1 MQLRALILGAAGV
14 VTAFGFM
21 LGVGAWQRGDLP
33 WQEEPTTS
41 AARIRAADLST
52 MTWQLT
58 SHEGEPVE
66 PQDWLGQA
74 TLVFFGFTWCPDVCP
89 MTLSNISDWLE
100 ELGPDA
106 DRLAVYLVTVDPE
119 RDTPDVLAD
128 YLSHFDPRITGLTGA
143 PAEIAR
149 AAEAFGVTYR
159 RVPREDGDYTMD
171 HTSGV
176 LVFDPDGRLARI
188 IDLHENP
195 QAAVPKIRQALKQE
209 A

>member
-1 MQLRALILGAAGV
+1 MRRRTLILGGAGLLA
-14 VTAFGFM
+14 AFGFM
-21 LGVGAWQRGDLP
+21 LTLGAWQSGDLP
-33 WQEEPTTS
+33 WQEKKAAS
-41 AARIRAADLST
+41 AARIRAADPSA

-58 SHEGEPVE
+58 SHEGEQVE

-74 TLVFFGFTWCPDVCP
+74 NLVFFGFTWCPDVCP
-89 MTLSNISDWLE
+89 MTLLNISDWLE

-106 DRLAVYLVTVDPE
+106 DRLAGHLVTVDPE
-119 RDTPDVLAD
+119 RDNPEVLAD
-128 YLSHFDPRITGLTGA
+128 YLSNFDPRITGLTGT

-149 AAEAFGVTYR
+149 AAEAFGATYR
-159 RVPREDGDYTMD
+159 RVLRQDGDYTMD

-176 LVFDPDGRLARI
+176 LVFRADGRLARI

-209 A
+209 G